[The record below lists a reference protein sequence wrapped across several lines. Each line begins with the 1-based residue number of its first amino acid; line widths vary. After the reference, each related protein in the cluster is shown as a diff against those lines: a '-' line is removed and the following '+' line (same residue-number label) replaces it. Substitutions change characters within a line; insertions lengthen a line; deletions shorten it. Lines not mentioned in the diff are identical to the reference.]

1 MYRTEASS
9 ANTTAAPAAS
19 GGASAALRPE
29 GSRGVSSWYGK
40 LASAWGVALDRQADR
55 TVALAQQLRAGTDGP
70 GQAIE
75 VSAAAQQLTFL
86 CSTAANVSTSIGQA
100 LETLGRKQ

>member
-1 MYRTEASS
+1 MYKTEATNAAAVSPS
-9 ANTTAAPAAS
+9 ATGGVSAS
-19 GGASAALRPE
+19 MRQ
-29 GSRGVSSWYGK
+29 GVSSWYGQ
-40 LASAWGVALDRQADR
+40 LASAWGVALDAQAER
-55 TVALAQQLRAGTDGP
+55 TVSLAQQLRAGTDGP

-86 CSTAANVSTSIGQA
+86 CSTASNVSSSIGQA

>member
-1 MYRTEASS
+1 MYRTESSTANAALAS
-9 ANTTAAPAAS
+9 TTTGAMP
-19 GGASAALRPE
+19 GGADK
-29 GSRGVSSWYGK
+29 GVASWYGK

>member
-1 MYRTEASS
+1 MYRTESS
-9 ANTTAAPAAS
+9 TAD
-19 GGASAALRPE
+19 AALASTAT
-29 GSRGVSSWYGK
+29 GARGAMPSGADNGVASWYGK